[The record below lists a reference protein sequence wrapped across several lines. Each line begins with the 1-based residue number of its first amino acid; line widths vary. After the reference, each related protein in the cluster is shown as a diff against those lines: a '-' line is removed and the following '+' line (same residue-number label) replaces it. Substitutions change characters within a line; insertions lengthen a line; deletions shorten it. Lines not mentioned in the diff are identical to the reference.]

1 MNAILMVV
9 FLVIFAASLAVVLSC
24 YRDDEQSHVLAG
36 VRRRTLTFTVAVLV
50 FAFLAWLTS
59 STVLYPG

>member
-1 MNAILMVV
+1 MNALLMVL
-9 FLVIFAASLAVVLSC
+9 FLVIFAAGLAVVLSC
-24 YRDDEQSHVLAG
+24 YRDDAREAVLG
-36 VRRRTLTFTVAVLV
+36 GIRRRTLTFTGAVVV